1 MCRLYGKFASYFS
14 SYKWPWFPLSVLVL
28 IDSLVVTRVVMQ
40 FPAKIPSSCIWVVIP
55 IDWVIL
61 YWYAGGEDGRS
72 LARCTVTWLPNFLGW
87 VDLLI
92 HGAPLA
98 RARAPIYIGHYKT
111 NTKLFV
117 TMDWWQCCDPKRR
130 KLLPHLWQE
139 ILLPHTT
146 ERETKKS
153 RRKISSGSK
162 ESQFYSQPLGQAGAS
177 MY

>member
-1 MCRLYGKFASYFS
+1 MALISALRFS
-14 SYKWPWFPLSVLVL
+14 PYWLLSCDTGGYAISRQNTLEL
-28 IDSLVVTRVVMQ
+28 HLGCHTCWLS
-40 FPAKIPSSCIWVVIP
+40 F
-55 IDWVIL
+55 L

-98 RARAPIYIGHYKT
+98 HAWAPLYIGNYKT
-111 NTKLFV
+111 NRKLFV

-153 RRKISSGSK
+153 RRKISSGPKKVS
-162 ESQFYSQPLGQAGAS
+162 FTAWH
-177 MY
+177 